1 MTNTQPNVNRFALHC
16 HDGVALR
23 AEMIEAAEP
32 GHAAAVLCHPHPLHG
47 GNMYSHVIGGLFT
60 GLPQQGIST
69 LRFNFR
75 GTSGSEG
82 RHDGGI
88 AERLD
93 VLAAIEHF
101 EQPEQEAQ
109 PVILIGYSF
118 GALVSLSVQHRSVAG
133 WIAIAPPL
141 SATPADSAL
150 DTLQATASSPGPKHI
165 AVGTDDNFCPPES
178 LTRHTAGWTNTT
190 VTVLPGE
197 DHFLAT
203 ANDRILQIVGDAAA
217 AITSRN

>member
-60 GLPQQGIST
+60 GLPRQGIST

-82 RHDGGI
+82 RHDGGN

-101 EQPEQEAQ
+101 EHAEAEAQ

-118 GALVSLSVQHRSVAG
+118 GALVSLRVQHRSIAG

-141 SATPADSAL
+141 SATPADSAI
-150 DTLQATASSPGPKHI
+150 DSFQATTSSQGPKHI
-165 AVGTDDNFCPPES
+165 VVGSDDKICHSET
-178 LTRHTAGWTNTT
+178 LARHVAQWTNTT
-190 VTVLPGE
+190 VAVLPGE

-217 AITSRN
+217 AITGRN